1 MENNILADSTTT
13 QRIKRPKPQGKI
25 NYKTILK
32 GILQGKKKKDIG
44 AECGSLAESIPAKIN
59 AVTQAMNTN
68 KYKRMSKNLIEKL
81 DQEVERLIESML
93 LTELNTVEYKDKSQS
108 IERLKKLSELLKGG
122 NTDRI
127 AINSDELRDFLDRA

>member
-1 MENNILADSTTT
+1 M
-13 QRIKRPKPQGKI
+13 PKGQGKI
-25 NYKTILK
+25 MYKTVLMGMI
-32 GILQGKKKKDIG
+32 QGLKKKDI
-44 AECGSLAESIPAKIN
+44 AVLAGSKAVSDSAKAKAIEQ
-59 AVTQAMNTN
+59 VERTS
-68 KYKRMSKNLIEKL
+68 KYKRMSKTLIEKL

>member
-1 MENNILADSTTT
+1 
-13 QRIKRPKPQGKI
+13 
-25 NYKTILK
+25 
-32 GILQGKKKKDIG
+32 
-44 AECGSLAESIPAKIN
+44 LAESKPAKIN